1 LASLAPP
8 KLLASLHGYDRRT
21 LLEDPT
27 MAARTQPDTFLS
39 AARNESPVLHSLDDF
54 SEPTQ
59 PLLMLDVP
67 SKFWTL
73 LVSPLITGLFGAAVA
88 FTISYVVIH
97 TTVAKLYERLDTT
110 EAQLRDKADVQ
121 RTQAAV
127 ADLKSEITMVRT
139 QHAQVAPTL
148 GDHGAR
154 ISRDETELGA
164 MKSEVLSQS
173 KSQAQT
179 EVKLQYIEKQLT
191 ELDRLKAELNNIKLR
206 LLNR

>member
-1 LASLAPP
+1 
-8 KLLASLHGYDRRT
+8 LASLHGYDRHT

-39 AARNESPVLHSLDDF
+39 AARNESPVIHSPDDF
-54 SEPTQ
+54 SEPSQ

-88 FTISYVVIH
+88 FTISYSVMH
-97 TTVAKLYERLDTT
+97 TTVARLQERLDAT
-110 EAQLRDKADVQ
+110 EAQLRDKADGQ
-121 RTQAAV
+121 RMQATV
-127 ADLKSEITMVRT
+127 NDLRSDITTVRT
-139 QHAQVAPTL
+139 QYAPLAPTL

-154 ISRDETELGA
+154 ITRDETDLGSL
-164 MKSEVLSQS
+164 KSEVMTHAR
-173 KSQAQT
+173 SQAQT
-179 EVKLQYIEKQLT
+179 EVKLQYLEKQLA
-191 ELDRLKAELNNIKLR
+191 ELDRLKAEVNNIKLR